1 MVPSVVV
8 VVLVVVAMMVVAVA
22 VFVKSAFSTEN
33 YPPKYM
39 YFWRQTNI
47 LLKVKASILK
57 EVWMNNNNKNL
68 YLHDRNLYSI
78 AKAYNKP

>member
-1 MVPSVVV
+1 MFVVFHNQSHVERVVLVLLCWFVMVASVVV

-22 VFVKSAFSTEN
+22 VIVKSAFSTEN
-33 YPPKYM
+33 YPPKYI

-57 EVWMNNNNKNL
+57 
-68 YLHDRNLYSI
+68 
-78 AKAYNKP
+78 

>member
-1 MVPSVVV
+1 MLRGLCWFCWLCWFVMVASVVV

-22 VFVKSAFSTEN
+22 VIVKSAFSTEN

-47 LLKVKASILK
+47 LLKVKALILK
-57 EVWMNNNNKNL
+57 
-68 YLHDRNLYSI
+68 
-78 AKAYNKP
+78 